1 MTARERIIE
10 MITSA
15 NSEELQIIQETIIS
29 FLTLPPEERAAL
41 LLHLR

>member
-1 MTARERIIE
+1 MTAREKLIE

-15 NSEELQIIQETIIS
+15 DSEDLQIIQETIIS

-41 LLHLR
+41 LLHYR